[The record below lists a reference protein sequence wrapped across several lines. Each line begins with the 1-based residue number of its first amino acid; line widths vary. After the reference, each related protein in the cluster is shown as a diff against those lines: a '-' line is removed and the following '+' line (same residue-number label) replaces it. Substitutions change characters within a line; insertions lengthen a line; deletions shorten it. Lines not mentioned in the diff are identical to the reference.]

1 MCEEQLKEYTDYFNN
16 TVGVHKFKVEYIV
29 LDKAPVGIIYGPTM
43 FYHEDKLDLGD
54 CLLYSMH
61 VPKEIVTNIKTLLRE
76 IQEKT
81 ITNTF
86 NTNSFMQS
94 LTNIVEKYNMVEGQ
108 KRGLKLDYHVF
119 SGATDISFT
128 AYKLQN

>member
-1 MCEEQLKEYTDYFNN
+1 M
-16 TVGVHKFKVEYIV
+16 
-29 LDKAPVGIIYGPTM
+29 
-43 FYHEDKLDLGD
+43 
-54 CLLYSMH
+54 
-61 VPKEIVTNIKTLLRE
+61 
-76 IQEKT
+76 
-81 ITNTF
+81 
-86 NTNSFMQS
+86 NSFMQS